1 MKSAAVVLAVLLAYQ
16 CLAGRPPPRR
26 QVPLVRT
33 GHGGWSLRQA
43 SKPSNVNDRD
53 MCKFCVDFAYDAIET
68 IGEAILQGGLTQGC
82 EKLCS
87 IVANKTGSEAVEVAC
102 DTLCFLVG
110 FDEFVHAFNKADVD
124 PIYYCELLKQCPIV
138 DNGDAT
144 ITNLTVTPKSG
155 PQGDFLIDME
165 YETKNG
171 TGTGEL
177 LIHIDPADHGLQI
190 GASFLN
196 EPQDPGKYDAQI
208 TLHAVP
214 DPDCVFPCQS
224 FEPGVYNVTMH
235 ICNGQCMSQHPH
247 SKIYDKK
254 KTNFTITGPAPT
266 DPPRL

>member
-1 MKSAAVVLAVLLAYQ
+1 MVLAVLLAHQ
-16 CLAGRPPPRR
+16 CLADRPPPRR
-26 QVPLVRT
+26 QAPLVRT
-33 GHGGWSLRQA
+33 GGSWSLSSRA

-53 MCKFCVDFAYDAIET
+53 KCKFCVDFAHNAIQT
-68 IGEAILQGGLTQGC
+68 IGEAILEGGLTQGC

-87 IVANKTGSEAVEVAC
+87 IVANKTGSQAVGLAC
-102 DTLCFLVG
+102 DGLCALVG
-110 FDEFVHAFNKADVD
+110 FDEFVHAFEKADVD

-144 ITNLTVTPKSG
+144 ITKLTVTPKSG

-177 LIHIDPADHGLQI
+177 LIYVDPVDGLPL

-214 DPDCVFPCQS
+214 QQGCEVACES

-235 ICNGQCMSQHPH
+235 VCNGQCMSHHPH

-266 DPPRL
+266 DPSRL